1 MPTYSKVTSV
11 INQKL
16 YPLVAKKMDTRATY
30 VKKEFGAFFNRTPAV
45 YDIAPYDI
53 IYYKDSD
60 KEAFFKALDITEQEV
75 INIMKDCFYWDQPY
89 NPGAAKEPYV
99 VVLMCI
105 IRYYLKQNKQKDA
118 EATAIYLCFT
128 GKFYASIFRSKGVFP
143 VVSPVKY
150 KAVMDFVVNSM
161 LNQKFDLKTT
171 GSVFGAIQKICVTY
185 IETYKDDIVSE
196 QNDDDVGKDIQQLRG
211 REYSFLYNIAQL
223 YYKAYQNKNYLNMET
238 EILDSELGEFRLTEN
253 DSIRA
258 SRLTASVITY
268 LTNNAVNMSLCK
280 KSCKDP
286 EIKPTELYDIMTAI
300 TSDKN
305 NLPDLNRVVN
315 IIICD
320 FIRNKPNNRIGGI
333 EFITYTMKPKPNSKD
348 QYIVNLKEI
357 IMSWLDNNS
366 PNFRRRRSRKPTVIA
381 YYKAVL
387 LYITLAISLVSE
399 KG

>member
-1 MPTYSKVTSV
+1 MPNYSKVTSV
-11 INQKL
+11 INTRL

-30 VKKEFGAFFNRTPAV
+30 VKKEFGAFFNKNPAV
-45 YDIAPYDI
+45 YDVAPYDI
-53 IYYKDSD
+53 IYYSDSD
-60 KEAFFKALDITEQEV
+60 KEAFFKALDIKEAEV
-75 INIMKDCFYWDQPY
+75 IEIMKDCFYWDMPY

-105 IRYYLKQNKQKDA
+105 IRYYLKHNKQKDA

-128 GKFYASIFRSKGVFP
+128 GKFYASIFRAKGVFP
-143 VVSPVKY
+143 VVSPSKY

-161 LNQKFDLKTT
+161 LTQKFDLKTT
-171 GSVFGAIQKICVTY
+171 GSVFGAIQKICVTF
-185 IETYKDDIVSE
+185 IDTYKDDIVSE
-196 QNDDDVGKDIQQLRG
+196 QNDDEIGKDIQQLRG

-258 SRLTASVITY
+258 SRLTAATVGF
-268 LTNNAVNMSLCK
+268 LTNNAVSMSLCK

-286 EIKPTELYDIMTAI
+286 EVKPTELFDIMTSI
-300 TSDKN
+300 LGSKE
-305 NLPDLNRVVN
+305 NLPDINRVVN

-320 FIRNKPNNRIGGI
+320 FIRNKPNSRVGGV
-333 EFITYTMKPKPNSKD
+333 EFISYTMKPKPNVKD
-348 QYIVNLKEI
+348 QYLVAQKEI
-357 IMSWLDNNS
+357 IMSWLDSNS
-366 PNFRRRRSRKPTVIA
+366 PNFRRRRNRKATAVA

-387 LYITLAISLVSE
+387 LYITLAISVVSE